1 MPPPGKPRPPRERL
15 LPPLPGPPIRL
26 PEAMVAS
33 LAQGDFVIIRSTS
46 SEFQSLEGLV
56 SQKSLELNAHAGK
69 AADATGRAAANRIK
83 LRLVSMNV
91 GRTPGAGGLRQMARL
106 GLCRWWLCR
115 TSQDRRRRLAG
126 SHRAFCP
133 RPCTFRRTPDF
144 LGAEL
149 LPNGGIIIKR
159 KHMEACCFLLIAFLW
174 EVLFLTC

>member
-1 MPPPGKPRPPRERL
+1 MPPPGKPRPPRERP
-15 LPPLPGPPIRL
+15 LPPLPGPPIRF

-91 GRTPGAGGLRQMARL
+91 GRTPGAKGLRQMTPRGQPL
-106 GLCRWWLCR
+106 FTRRIRVRQCWP
-115 TSQDRRRRLAG
+115 TSGAG
-126 SHRAFCP
+126 S
-133 RPCTFRRTPDF
+133 
-144 LGAEL
+144 G
-149 LPNGGIIIKR
+149 
-159 KHMEACCFLLIAFLW
+159 
-174 EVLFLTC
+174 